1 MSLKSML
8 EAASAGGTVEIADGW
23 TQGRAIYGGLTGAL
37 LLAAAKGRVRD
48 ASPSGVGAGSGDG
61 VAAGSLHP
69 LRSFTVSFVGPATT
83 GGVEVDAEI
92 LRVGKNVT
100 QARATLR
107 QKGAIVATALA
118 AFGRHR
124 ESTIAVAP
132 RHPVPELPEPGT
144 IEPFP
149 YIEKVTPE
157 FYRFLA
163 LRQVGGA
170 LPFSGAETGDLS
182 GWAQLREAPEE
193 FHEEHLLVLA
203 DAWPPATIQM
213 LSGFAPASSLT
224 WTLELVSEVGPD
236 TIPPEAVFAYEAT
249 TDASRDGYAH
259 THAMLWGPNGAL
271 TAISRQTI
279 TVFG

>member
-8 EAASAGGTVEIADGW
+8 ESAALGGTVEVTDGW

-37 LLAAAKGRVRD
+37 LLASIKGRLRD
-48 ASPSGVGAGSGDG
+48 AADDGAGT
-61 VAAGSLHP
+61 AALHP

-83 GGVEVDAEI
+83 GPVEVHAEV
-92 LRVGKNVT
+92 LRIGKNVT
-100 QARATLR
+100 QCQATLR
-107 QKGAIVATALA
+107 QDGAIVATALA
-118 AFGRHR
+118 AFGKHR
-124 ESTIAVAP
+124 ESTISVVP
-132 RHPVPELPEPGT
+132 SHPMPELPDPET
-144 IEPFP
+144 IEAFP
-149 YIEKVTPE
+149 YIEKMTPE

-182 GWAQLREAPEE
+182 GWAQLREPPEE

-224 WTLELVSEVGPD
+224 WTLELVAEIGPD

-259 THAMLWGPNGAL
+259 THAMLWRPDGAL